1 MTNFTTRDLNTLMAN
16 SVLDTHPPE
25 SKIWRDLERNV
36 LLVAET
42 SDGSPYDGPCGRGA
56 GCPADG
62 SRGHGQPDQP
72 RLGAGDCLVTSF
84 PVSI

>member
-42 SDGSPYDGPCGRGA
+42 SDGSPYDASSRYHYLGRVAEAQDVLRMAREGMV
-56 GCPADG
+56 
-62 SRGHGQPDQP
+62 S
-72 RLGAGDCLVTSF
+72 LTSHAWAQA
-84 PVSI
+84 IA

>member
-36 LLVAET
+36 LLVAEA
-42 SDGSPYDGPCGRGA
+42 SDGSPYDASSRYHYLGRVAEAQDVLRMAREGMV
-56 GCPADG
+56 
-62 SRGHGQPDQP
+62 S
-72 RLGAGDCLVTSF
+72 LTSHAWAQA
-84 PVSI
+84 IA